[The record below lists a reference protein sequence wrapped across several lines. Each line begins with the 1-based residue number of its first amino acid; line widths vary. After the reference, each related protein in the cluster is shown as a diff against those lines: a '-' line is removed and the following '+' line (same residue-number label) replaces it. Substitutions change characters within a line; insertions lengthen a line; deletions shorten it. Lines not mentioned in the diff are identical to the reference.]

1 MNALY
6 WRVASSLASSWR
18 RWPRIFTL
26 QEDEAIVP
34 SSKGHTTASAEAM
47 MKKWGENEIHSGG
60 EGAALED
67 VCHAVRG
74 FQ

>member
-1 MNALY
+1 M
-6 WRVASSLASSWR
+6 
-18 RWPRIFTL
+18 
-26 QEDEAIVP
+26 P